1 MTLIELLKITNN
13 SVYVNVKTRVY
24 GLTACFDG
32 YPLDMIGSGQKDLLL
47 RELDQQYTTGRGRL
61 VILLKE

>member
-1 MTLIELLKITNN
+1 MTLIELLKITND
-13 SVYVNVKTRVY
+13 SVYVTVRTRIY

-32 YPLDMIGSGQKDLLL
+32 YPLDMIRSGQKDLLL
-47 RELDQQYTTGRGRL
+47 RELDHQYTTERGRL